1 MSPELK
7 YHENSNI
14 KKKKKLNFTK
24 TDMSSQLNITK
35 TEMSPMI
42 TKKKEEKLKLQKN
55 KEKNIGKKVKHEKS

>member
-7 YHENSNI
+7 YHKNSNI
-14 KKKKKLNFTK
+14 K
-24 TDMSSQLNITK
+24 MSSQLNITK

-55 KEKNIGKKVKHEKS
+55 KEKNIGKKVQQ